1 VSCGKGTRPGVA
13 GQGEFAPTLRIL
25 VVSLALAVAQA
36 VPLAGQQGAA
46 QENFQQLAQQAAEA
60 QRQGQG
66 EQAIRLYLKA
76 LRIRPKWPD
85 GWRNVGML
93 LADRKEYARA
103 EAAFRN
109 LVDVEPK
116 NADGWALLGLAEYE
130 QGRYDDA
137 FAHIQH
143 GRTLGMTNADLYNVA
158 TFNAALIMIQKG
170 EFEVAQELLVRVARS
185 GVEDSDLTNAF
196 GLAALRIRAGLD
208 KLETQQK
215 SLVARVGQ
223 IGYQA
228 THSPVPET
236 IAAYRKL
243 LAEVPPAPGLHYA
256 FGNFLINVAHYQE
269 GIEELHKE
277 LELRPDDVMTLLQIA
292 MTYLKINQPDRALP
306 YAEKALRLSPGF
318 FAAHYALGWTLF
330 KLGENERAIA
340 ELEQVVQREP
350 NSPQAHF
357 ALSQAYLRAHRKAD
371 ADRERELFAK
381 LKQRGLGPG
390 APPGAREYSGTP
402 AENLPLRPEE

>member
-1 VSCGKGTRPGVA
+1 MSCGKGTRPGVA
-13 GQGEFAPTLRIL
+13 RQGEFAPTLRIL
-25 VVSLALAVAQA
+25 VISLALAVAQA

-46 QENFQQLAQQAAEA
+46 QENFQQLAQQAGEA

-76 LRIRPKWPD
+76 LRLRPQWPE
-85 GWRNVGML
+85 GWQNVGTL

-109 LVDVEPK
+109 LVDIEPK
-116 NADGWALLGLAEYE
+116 NANGWTLLGLAEYE
-130 QGRYDDA
+130 QGHDDDA

-185 GVEDSDLTNAF
+185 GVEDSDLTDAF
-196 GLAALRIRAGLD
+196 GLAALRIAKSPERMDA
-208 KLETQQK
+208 QQK
-215 SLVARVGQ
+215 TLVDRVGQ
-223 IGYQA
+223 IELRARHRQ
-228 THSPVPET
+228 VPE
-236 IAAYRKL
+236 IVAAYEKL
-243 LAEVPPAPGLHYA
+243 LAELPRTPGLHYA
-256 FGNFLINVAHYQE
+256 FGNFLANVAQYDRAL
-269 GIEELHKE
+269 EEMRQE
-277 LELRPDDVMTLLQIA
+277 LELNPDDVMALLQVA
-292 MTYLKINQPDRALP
+292 MAYLNINRASLALP
-306 YAEKALRLSPGF
+306 YAKKAVLLAPESF
-318 FAAHYALGWTLF
+318 VAHYALGWTLF

-390 APPGAREYSGTP
+390 APPGGREYSGTP

>member
-1 VSCGKGTRPGVA
+1 
-13 GQGEFAPTLRIL
+13 
-25 VVSLALAVAQA
+25 

-109 LVDVEPK
+109 LLDIEP
-116 NADGWALLGLAEYE
+116 NNGAGWALLGLCEYE
-130 QGRYDDA
+130 QGRYGEA
-137 FAHIQH
+137 YKHIQR
-143 GRTLGMTNADLYNVA
+143 GQTLGIGNADLEELAAYHL
-158 TFNAALIMIQKG
+158 ALITIQKG
-170 EFEVAQELLVRVARS
+170 EFQVAQHLLEVLARS
-185 GVEDSDLTNAF
+185 GVDDPELVTAF
-196 GLAALRIRAGLD
+196 GLAALRIAKSPERMDA
-208 KLETQQK
+208 QQK
-215 SLVARVGQ
+215 TLVDRVGQ
-223 IGYQA
+223 IELRARHRQ
-228 THSPVPET
+228 VPE
-236 IAAYRKL
+236 IVVAYEKL
-243 LAEVPPAPGLHYA
+243 LAELPRTPGLHYA
-256 FGNFLINVAHYQE
+256 FGNFLANVAQYDRAL
-269 GIEELHKE
+269 EEMRQE
-277 LELRPDDVMTLLQIA
+277 LELNPDDVMALLQVA
-292 MTYLKINQPDRALP
+292 MAYLNINRASLALP
-306 YAEKALRLSPGF
+306 YAKKAVLLAPESF
-318 FAAHYALGWTLF
+318 VAHYALGWTLF

-357 ALSQAYLRAHRKAD
+357 ALSQAYMRAHRKAD

-390 APPGAREYSGTP
+390 APPGGREYSGTP